1 MGYRPNGNGE
11 GIHGYGGNSAWT
23 GRCEKQRVA
32 VVLFILGHSMRHFL
46 SCTEEGN
53 VYLFKWDEE
62 ECVDSVSGTLLR

>member
-1 MGYRPNGNGE
+1 M
-11 GIHGYGGNSAWT
+11 WT
-23 GRCEKQRVA
+23 GRFEKQRVA

>member
-1 MGYRPNGNGE
+1 
-11 GIHGYGGNSAWT
+11 
-23 GRCEKQRVA
+23 
-32 VVLFILGHSMRHFL
+32 MRHFL